1 MLYASVCCALQAQSY
16 VVLYPIVVFFRFSS
30 ADVMRA
36 HLLTFEA
43 LLMEEECQINGV
55 TYIFDEDGVNLS
67 HVGMWTPS
75 DVTRAFKCSEK
86 AIPLRHRQINF
97 VNMPWSMYLIFQFAK
112 NLLSY
117 KLR

>member
-1 MLYASVCCALQAQSY
+1 M
-16 VVLYPIVVFFRFSS
+16 VLYPIVLFFRFSS